1 MEIKIPTNK
10 TYRTN
15 LVVEDKHTA
24 ATYGSGLANV
34 FATPALVAL
43 MENASYKCIEEFLP
57 EGYSS
62 VGMEICV
69 KHLKATLPG
78 DSVYA
83 DSIVVAVDGRKISFE
98 IEAFDSKGLIG
109 TGKHDRFIVDTKKFM
124 AKLND

>member
-1 MEIKIPTNK
+1 MDIRIPTQK
-10 TYRTN
+10 TFRSTQI
-15 LVVEDKHTA
+15 VEEKHTA
-24 ATYGSGLANV
+24 AEYGSGLAKV

-78 DSVYA
+78 DTVYA
-83 DSIVVAVDGRKISFE
+83 DSKIVVVDGRKISFE
-98 IEAFDSKGLIG
+98 IEAYDSKGLIG
-109 TGKHDRFIVDTKKFM
+109 IGKHDRFVIDNAKFL
-124 AKLND
+124 AKLNQ